1 MQVDRHQQ
9 RQGLLI
15 FPHIE
20 GQLTKCQRRNISI
33 APSDEQCAPEARVLY
48 GFVGQSCLLKE
59 QPEQYPNV
67 SA

>member
-9 RQGLLI
+9 RITRFSLI
-15 FPHIE
+15 FRVN
-20 GQLTKCQRRNISI
+20 LTKCQRRNISI